1 MRYSGFFFII
11 AVAIILIS
19 GARSGAQFN
28 FQIPARSSEV
38 ELFSVSIQGAGLK
51 AGTYYVPPALHVF
64 DIVKMSSPGEQPDFQ
79 EINSRLVTITTD
91 SSIDTVD
98 LLKYLNLGDM
108 KQNPFVKAGMIIHI
122 TYAIHYVQIHGEIQ
136 GSITGRVPFLPG
148 ETAGDLLSLFTFKRT
163 ADSSNI
169 LLKRESGEIRRF
181 TFYELSTVQLKDND
195 FITVLPKNNIP
206 YQASVKISGEV
217 AIPGIYP
224 ITHGKTTVNE
234 IIEQAGGASL
244 NGELKRA
251 YLLRKTQISRNPTAT
266 TFLSSE
272 NTIRPQVTAS
282 LNYLAASHDFAI
294 IPATINATPLEDG
307 DQIIIPLIEK
317 SIYLSGAV
325 KSPGAYPF
333 TEHKNISHYINLAG
347 GYSRFAD
354 KRNVKVI
361 KPYTDQAFSINS
373 PQQLAAGDIIMI
385 PEAHEDAWVRRW
397 TPLISTLATLISSA
411 GIIITLSRN

>member
-1 MRYSGFFFII
+1 MKYSKNLFII
-11 AVAIILIS
+11 AVGVILIS

-51 AGTYYVPPALHVF
+51 AGTYYVPPALRVF
-64 DIVKMSSPGEQPDFQ
+64 DILKMSSPGDQPDFK
-79 EINSRLVTITTD
+79 EINSRSVTIITD

-98 LLKYLNLGDM
+98 LLKYLNRGDM
-108 KQNPFVKAGMIIHI
+108 TQNPFVNAGMMLQI

-136 GSITGRVPFLPG
+136 GSIIGRTPFLPG
-148 ETAGDLLSLFTFKRT
+148 ETAGDLLSLFTFKHT

-169 LLKRESGEIRRF
+169 LLKRESGEINRF
-181 TFYELSTVQLKDND
+181 TFKDLSTVPLKDND
-195 FITVLPKNNIP
+195 FITVLPKKDVP
-206 YQASVKISGEV
+206 RQASVKISGEV

-224 ITHGKTTVNE
+224 ITHGKTTVKE
-234 IIEQAGGASL
+234 IIDQAQGASL
-244 NGELKRA
+244 NGDLKRA
-251 YLLRKTQISRNPTAT
+251 YLLRKTNISRNPAAAS
-266 TFLSSE
+266 FLSGE

-307 DQIIIPLIEK
+307 DEIVVPLTEK
-317 SIYLSGAV
+317 SIYVSGAV
-325 KSPGAYPF
+325 KNPGAYPF
-333 TEHKNISHYINLAG
+333 TEYNKSSYYIDLAG

-373 PQQLAAGDIIMI
+373 PHHLAAGDIIMI

-397 TPLISTLATLISSA
+397 TPLISTLATLVSSA